1 MFSTSPQAGH
11 FSGVQHGEPQSAVDE
26 NNRLHPIESA
36 TRGPSQMA
44 ATKGWA
50 PSSSPYDDTRL
61 PVPISQL
68 MLLPQSQPP
77 QFVRGSFVQ
86 GLQLPP
92 IHYHAPIHEPPHA
105 AQSPDAFRNV
115 FAAAPP
121 KFSGIPL
128 ADEGNGQAGS
138 FFRRPPCTPRSTQ
151 ACDKCRER
159 KTKVW
164 LIYVLIFF
172 DLLTCRWFSALAISL
187 SANAASPAALSASTR
202 LPGHVAPVQR
212 QPRVVA
218 LNVHR
223 SVKHNQTTN
232 PTHTS
237 PLLPFP
243 CKDGPPHT
251 LLLSIHTYLST
262 RPSHLYHASQFPAS
276 HNLSFSSTTQIS
288 LQSTRNSRMRLAPY
302 TTREARN
309 SNQHPQLS
317 TPSCVA

>member
-11 FSGVQHGEPQSAVDE
+11 FSGVQHGERQSAVDE
-26 NNRLHPIESA
+26 NNRLQPIESA
-36 TRGPSQMA
+36 ARGPSQMA
-44 ATKGWA
+44 ATRGWA
-50 PSSSPYDDTRL
+50 PSSSPYDDTCL

-68 MLLPQSQPP
+68 MLLSQSQPP

-86 GLQLPP
+86 DIQLPP
-92 IHYHAPIHEPPHA
+92 IHYHAPAAEPPHA
-105 AQSPDAFRNV
+105 SKSPDAFRNV
-115 FAAAPP
+115 FAAVPS

-164 LIYVLIFF
+164 LIGVPNLFGF
-172 DLLTCRWFSALAISL
+172 LTFRWFSAPAINP
-187 SANAASPAALSASTR
+187 SANAASPAASSASTR
-202 LPGHVAPVQR
+202 RPGHVAPVQR

-232 PTHTS
+232 PTHMSTF
-237 PLLPFP
+237 LPFP

-288 LQSTRNSRMRLAPY
+288 LQSTRNSRMRSAL
-302 TTREARN
+302 
-309 SNQHPQLS
+309 
-317 TPSCVA
+317 